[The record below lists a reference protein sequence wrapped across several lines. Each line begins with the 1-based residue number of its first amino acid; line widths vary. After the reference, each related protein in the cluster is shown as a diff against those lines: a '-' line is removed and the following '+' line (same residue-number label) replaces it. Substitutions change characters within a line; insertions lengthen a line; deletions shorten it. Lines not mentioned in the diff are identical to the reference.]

1 MDRAIQRTCHSAM
14 IVAALAISAAPSSAQ
29 GLSDRLLI
37 HGYLTQGYAT
47 TNASMILGIPSD
59 GTFDYRRI
67 ALLFRFK
74 ATPND
79 AFVVQ
84 LADRR
89 LGESRINDFTPEVQL
104 DWAFYERRLGDNGT
118 LRIGK
123 APIPM
128 GISNET
134 RFQGTSLPFYRVPF
148 GFYSEGG
155 FTSETL
161 NGAVFTRK
169 LNSGSVW
176 MLTGSLFAGE
186 FDYLQAASLPATDSS
201 VAAFVVGNAR
211 ARNLLGAQ
219 VWLQT
224 PLTGLRV
231 GAGAARREDE
241 GPLVELIS
249 GSGATKDVW
258 ASIDGN
264 FDRLTARA
272 EFRRLAFGTG
282 GATYKTNYEQIGYRI
297 LDPLLVTV
305 QRDATDVTTQTPIGE
320 FKIPYDR
327 DRAIGIAY
335 TFAPNVVG
343 KLEFHDADGYTN
355 EAIVNFQGPAMDNRY
370 IILSAS
376 VAF

>member
-1 MDRAIQRTCHSAM
+1 MVQLIRRSCHRAM
-14 IVAALAISAAPSSAQ
+14 ILAGLALFPAQSNAQ
-29 GLSDRLLI
+29 GLSDRLVV

-47 TNASMILGIPSD
+47 TNDAMLLGIPND
-59 GTFDYRRI
+59 GTFDYRRA

-74 ATPND
+74 GTPND

-84 LADRR
+84 LASRR
-89 LGESRINDFTPEVQL
+89 LGESPINEFTPEVQL

-134 RFQGTSLPFYRVPF
+134 RFQGTLLPFYRVPY
-148 GFYSEGG
+148 GFYQEGG

-161 NGAVFTRK
+161 NGAIFTRK
-169 LNSGSVW
+169 LNPGSVW
-176 MLTGSLFAGE
+176 LLTGSLFAGE
-186 FDYLQAASLPATDSS
+186 FDYLQAASLPATDTSD
-201 VAAFVVGNAR
+201 AAFVVGKAR

-219 VWLQT
+219 LWLQT

-241 GPLVELIS
+241 GPLLEMIS
-249 GSGATKDVW
+249 GSGATKDLW
-258 ASIDGN
+258 ASVDGN
-264 FDRLTARA
+264 FDRLTIRS
-272 EFRRLAFGTG
+272 EYRRLAFGRG
-282 GATYKTNYEQIGYRI
+282 GAVYKTNYEQVGYRI
-297 LDPLLVTV
+297 LEPLLVTI
-305 QRDATDVTTQTPIGE
+305 QRDMTDLFVQSPVGTI
-320 FKIPYDR
+320 KIPYDR
-327 DRAIGIAY
+327 DQAIGVAY

-343 KLEFHDADGYTN
+343 KFEFHDADGFSN
-355 EAIVNFQGPAMDNRY
+355 EAVVNFQGPPIENRY

>member
-1 MDRAIQRTCHSAM
+1 MF
-14 IVAALAISAAPSSAQ
+14 VAALAISPAPSSAQ
-29 GLSDRLLI
+29 GLPDRLII

-47 TNASMILGIPSD
+47 TNGPMILGIPND
-59 GTFDYRRI
+59 GTFDYRRV

-84 LADRR
+84 LANRR
-89 LGESRINDFTPEVQL
+89 LGESLINDFTPEVQL

-134 RFQGTSLPFYRVPF
+134 RFQGTLLPFYRVPF

-161 NGAVFTRK
+161 NGVIFTRK
-169 LNSGSVW
+169 LNPGAVW
-176 MLTGSLFAGE
+176 LLTGSLFAGE
-186 FDYLQAASLPATDSS
+186 FDYLQAASLPATDTT
-201 VAAFVVGNAR
+201 AAEYVVQNAR

-219 VWLQT
+219 LWLQT
-224 PLTGLRV
+224 PLKGLRL

-241 GPLVELIS
+241 GALLDLIS
-249 GSGATKDVW
+249 GSGATKDLW
-258 ASIDGN
+258 ASIDGD
-264 FDRLTARA
+264 FDRLTVRG
-272 EFRRLAFGTG
+272 EFRRLAFGSG
-282 GATYKTNYEQIGYRI
+282 GALYKSNYEQVGYRI
-297 LDPLLVTV
+297 LEPLLVTI
-305 QRDATDVTTQTPIGE
+305 QRDATDVFTETPIGTI
-320 FKIPYDR
+320 KIPYDR
-327 DRAIGIAY
+327 DQAIGVAY
-335 TFAPNVVG
+335 TFTPNVVG

-355 EAIVNFQGPAMDNRY
+355 EALVNFQGPPIENRY
-370 IILSAS
+370 IILSVS